1 MSGFSKAKRRLEE
14 KIAAARRKVAAELGA
29 KPEIMERWTLHDL
42 RTTFNTVACEVLAIE
57 AHVADRILNHVATAT
72 TSKVM
77 RIYNRSELFEQRKR
91 ALQAWADFLEKEVI
105 RPVEEQRPE
114 QAGSI
119 AGATRRRMRHKRQ

>member
-1 MSGFSKAKRRLEE
+1 MNRATS
-14 KIAAARRKVAAELGA
+14 
-29 KPEIMERWTLHDL
+29 
-42 RTTFNTVACEVLAIE
+42 ACEVLAIE

-105 RPVEEQRPE
+105 RPVEEQKPE
-114 QAGSI
+114 QARSI
-119 AGATRRRMRHKRQ
+119 TGNTRRGMKHKRQ